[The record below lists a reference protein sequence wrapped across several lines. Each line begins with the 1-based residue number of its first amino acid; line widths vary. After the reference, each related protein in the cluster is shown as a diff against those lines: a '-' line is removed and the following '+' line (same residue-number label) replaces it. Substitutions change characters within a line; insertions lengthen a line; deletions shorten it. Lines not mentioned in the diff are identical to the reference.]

1 MSEYLGRAVLQV
13 EADISDVTTKMAQAV
28 SVTDAASRAMATN
41 AGKAAEAL
49 SGIATKTNLDAL
61 DAKTNKA
68 IDRFKALSVSL
79 QATTGQAKLFQEA
92 ARGADASALAP
103 WADAIDKIV
112 DKNKAL
118 AKSMQETEAAKKRG
132 ERAFEDFN
140 RVLTETVAKGDMSAS
155 AVARMTAEIEKMG
168 VAERGLAETR
178 LFDAR
183 ASAARELAKA
193 SEYVRWWED
202 SLERAAQ
209 KERELGAT
217 AVFDKKV
224 ADAAHLAKAS
234 EYVQWWE
241 NSLERA
247 EAEEKKFATS
257 KAFVDGLRE
266 RVRLFGKAEDEV
278 LRYRAELAGA
288 SQESEP
294 LILQLKNQQAAQEL
308 AAKAARDEAQAQ
320 REAAAAKES
329 LERQQKSFLASLE
342 REVALRGA
350 KSPYEAILY
359 DANKLGVGDQAKKL
373 IQQLEG
379 VNGSMRDARVNANQ
393 LRQAYAQLPA
403 QITDVATSLASG
415 APAWLVLVQQ
425 GGQIKDSFGG
435 VGNAIRALLGLLT
448 PMRVAI
454 GGAVGAVTAL
464 AAAYAIGSKEQ
475 QEFSKS
481 LILTGNAAGTTA
493 GRMADLARS
502 ISSGTQG
509 AAAGVIAQLAASGR
523 VGASQFE
530 AITDAALRMERAGG
544 QALEKTIEQ
553 FVALGKDPLSAVK
566 ALDAETNFLTG
577 SVYAQIQAL
586 VNQGREAEAAALA
599 QQTYA
604 DAMKSRAGELETQL
618 GTIEKAWRAVKEG
631 AKSAWD
637 AMLNVGRTDSLS
649 QQVAAIDRT
658 IEAIQSAQY
667 VEGGAGAEAALRDIE
682 VLREKKDALLELVR
696 LEGKGAEAAAQRV
709 EAGRAEKA
717 LLDQLNDGRSK
728 ARRLEEEIAAA
739 KNRASGA
746 GWSETDPRLLQII
759 DQLKE
764 KYKETAKA
772 KKSAADEGFELAKSL
787 EAQAGGLSSDFLK
800 KWTDLN
806 AAYAAGKI
814 NVERLTAAQAA
825 LLKQQPALQA
835 IAEDEKKTREA
846 IAKISEKEKADNEKA
861 VESMQKSI
869 EAQIDRIDKLLMG
882 EEAYDAQRAAQ
893 MRAEA
898 QDLEWAAG
906 MKGGNRTL
914 EERARLLRLGAD
926 LIGTERGLENAKKA
940 EEASRKAAESAL
952 KEWQKVNDQIGQSL
966 TDALMKGGRSVAEY
980 LKGLFRNLVLRP
992 ILQPIVAGAAGV
1004 IASFSTGGAYAAD
1017 GSGGQ
1022 LMSLANSYSALSKAY
1037 EYYTGSGSGTL
1048 SGAYA
1053 SAYQSFATSAA
1064 GQSLGLSNAATIGNN
1079 ASAYVAPQM
1088 TATGEAVGAIGQYAG
1103 YAAIGQMIGRGISG
1117 GYSAIGGNS
1126 GSSAVNLGTA
1136 IGAIWG
1142 PIGAAVG
1149 GIIGG
1154 VVNRAFGRKA
1164 PEVTERGIEGSFDAS
1179 GFSGN
1184 AYQDILE
1191 KGGWFRS
1198 DKNYTV
1204 TSAINSDIDKALDE
1218 GAAKVRE
1225 SVTKYTDALGLPA
1238 EQMGT
1243 VTEKFRIAVTDNE
1256 AENTK
1261 AVAEALGK
1269 YSNALVGAFA
1279 VDIEPLRRANE
1290 TVADAIV
1297 RLGANLTGVNDVL
1310 TTLGATALQTSLQGA
1325 DAASKLA
1332 DVFGGLSGFTSATN
1346 AYYQEFFSQAE
1357 KSANLTRALGD
1368 AFTELGTSVPTT
1380 REEFKALVNAQDLMT
1395 ESGRETFA
1403 ALMSVSGAFDAL
1415 QDSAD
1420 QIAARRAELDIEL
1433 LRAQGKETE
1442 ALALERQKE
1451 LEALRELDPA
1461 LAQVKEM
1468 IYAAVDA
1475 AKEAEKWKNVWAGV
1489 DSVIGDFLGG
1499 EDLARYRAER
1509 IQDVLGGAGIDS
1521 SVEGIIGATK
1531 DDILALWEAVG
1542 VDGKQAILDAYGA
1555 WKLLQEELAQTEIDK
1570 IIDGLGVSAD
1580 ELLDAYREINPEADN
1595 LVEAWRKTKSEIED
1609 LQTALD
1615 EFTGAAAKSAVDQL
1629 RADIA
1634 KRDQLRGVIDANN
1647 DTALNILA
1655 GRGTQEGVDALRRRE
1670 AELWAEYAS
1679 TGNPE
1684 VAQAITRITLERIK
1698 LEGTVAQKSLQ
1709 AQYDA
1714 KYQAE
1719 LEAYELAKA
1728 TITLEEAAREAQM
1741 DALREQI
1748 DAAERLKELAKN
1760 AGTFLGGLRAGTLSN
1775 LSYTDRLEQQR
1786 QLFQT
1791 SLVTGEG
1798 ADQQLTAYLQQ
1809 AQEMYGGATKTYSDI
1824 FTQALADYAAAV
1836 GDGAAGADQ
1845 TIATAEAQ
1853 LKALEKMAEQAPEL
1867 EKAVIDTSQAEIDAI
1882 SALNEVFGKNLDTL
1896 SKSIDGQIKVL
1907 QEQLEQLKLLKDSQ
1921 ESQITTYGKGVMEIK
1936 EKLDEL
1942 VGPVK
1947 RIATTVE
1954 TEAARA

>member
-112 DKNKAL
+112 
-118 AKSMQETEAAKKRG
+118 AKTKEE
-132 ERAFEDFN
+132 
-140 RVLTETVAKGDMSAS
+140 
-155 AVARMTAEIEKMG
+155 
-168 VAERGLAETR
+168 
-178 LFDAR
+178 
-183 ASAARELAKA
+183 AKA
-193 SEYVRWWED
+193 QDEVNRA
-202 SLERAAQ
+202 LRQRKAAQ
-209 KERELGAT
+209 
-217 AVFDKKV
+217 
-224 ADAAHLAKAS
+224 DA
-234 EYVQWWE
+234 
-241 NSLERA
+241 
-247 EAEEKKFATS
+247 
-257 KAFVDGLRE
+257 
-266 RVRLFGKAEDEV
+266 
-278 LRYRAELAGA
+278 
-288 SQESEP
+288 
-294 LILQLKNQQAAQEL
+294 LIGQ
-308 AAKAARDEAQAQ
+308 
-320 REAAAAKES
+320 
-329 LERQQKSFLASLE
+329 LERQA
-342 REVALRGA
+342 ATIGA
-350 KSPYEAILY
+350 KSPLEAIQL
-359 DANKLGVGDQAKKL
+359 DANRLGVGAQAEKL
-373 IQQLEG
+373 IQQIQSAS
-379 VNGSMRDARVNANQ
+379 GSMRDARVNANQ

-553 FVALGKDPLSAVK
+553 FIALGKDPLSAVK

-739 KNRASGA
+739 KNRASSA

-814 NVERLTAAQAA
+814 NVERLTVAQAA

-835 IAEDEKKTREA
+835 IAEDERKTREA
-846 IAKISEKEKADNEKA
+846 IAKLAEKEKADNEKA
-861 VESMQKSI
+861 VESLQKSI
-869 EAQIDRIDKLLMG
+869 EAQIDRIDKLSMG

-898 QDLEWAAG
+898 QDLEWIAG
-906 MKGGNRTL
+906 MKGGNIVL
-914 EERARLLRLGAD
+914 VERARLLRLGAD

-1037 EYYTGSGSGTL
+1037 EYYTGTGSGSL
-1048 SGAYA
+1048 SSQY
-1053 SAYQSFATSAA
+1053 SAMYGEFARSSV
-1064 GQSLGLSNAATIGNN
+1064 GQYIGLSEGAAVAGNN

-1243 VTEKFRIAVTDNE
+1243 VTEKFRIAVTDND

>member
-28 SVTDAASRAMATN
+28 SVTDATSRSMATN

-61 DAKTNKA
+61 DAKTNKS

-79 QATTGQAKLFQEA
+79 QATTGQAKLFQEV

-103 WADAIDKIV
+103 WAEAIDKIV
-112 DKNKAL
+112 AKTKEEAEAQDEVNRAL
-118 AKSMQETEAAKKRG
+118 RQRK
-132 ERAFEDFN
+132 
-140 RVLTETVAKGDMSAS
+140 
-155 AVARMTAEIEKMG
+155 
-168 VAERGLAETR
+168 
-178 LFDAR
+178 
-183 ASAARELAKA
+183 
-193 SEYVRWWED
+193 
-202 SLERAAQ
+202 AAQ
-209 KERELGAT
+209 
-217 AVFDKKV
+217 
-224 ADAAHLAKAS
+224 DA
-234 EYVQWWE
+234 
-241 NSLERA
+241 
-247 EAEEKKFATS
+247 
-257 KAFVDGLRE
+257 
-266 RVRLFGKAEDEV
+266 
-278 LRYRAELAGA
+278 
-288 SQESEP
+288 
-294 LILQLKNQQAAQEL
+294 LIGQ
-308 AAKAARDEAQAQ
+308 
-320 REAAAAKES
+320 
-329 LERQQKSFLASLE
+329 LERQ
-342 REVALRGA
+342 VATIGA
-350 KSPYEAILY
+350 KSPLEAIQL
-359 DANKLGVGDQAKKL
+359 DANRLGVGAQAEKL
-373 IQQLEG
+373 IQQIQSAS
-379 VNGSMRDARVNANQ
+379 GSMRDARVNANQ

-667 VEGGAGAEAALRDIE
+667 VEGGEGAEAALRDIE
-682 VLREKKDALLELVR
+682 VLRAVKDAKLELVR

-739 KNRASGA
+739 KNRASSA

-814 NVERLTAAQAA
+814 NVERLTSAQAA

-846 IAKISEKEKADNEKA
+846 IAKISEKEEADNEKA
-861 VESMQKSI
+861 VESLQKSI
-869 EAQIDRIDKLLMG
+869 EAQIDRIAKLSMG
-882 EEAYDAQRAAQ
+882 EEAYDALSAAQ
-893 MRAEA
+893 MRAKA
-898 QDLEWAAG
+898 QDLEWDAG

-1037 EYYTGSGSGTL
+1037 EYYTGTGTGSL
-1048 SGAYA
+1048 SSQY
-1053 SAYQSFATSAA
+1053 SAMYGEFARSSV
-1064 GQSLGLSNAATIGNN
+1064 GQYIGLSEGAAVAGNN

-1243 VTEKFRIAVTDNE
+1243 VTEKFRIAVTDND

-1521 SVEGIIGATK
+1521 SVEGVIGATK

-1555 WKLLQEELAQTEIDK
+1555 WKLLQEELAKTEIDK

-1634 KRDQLRGVIDANN
+1634 KRDQLRWVIDANN

>member
-79 QATTGQAKLFQEA
+79 QATTGQAKLFQEV

-112 DKNKAL
+112 
-118 AKSMQETEAAKKRG
+118 AKTKEE
-132 ERAFEDFN
+132 
-140 RVLTETVAKGDMSAS
+140 
-155 AVARMTAEIEKMG
+155 
-168 VAERGLAETR
+168 
-178 LFDAR
+178 
-183 ASAARELAKA
+183 AKA
-193 SEYVRWWED
+193 QDEVNRALRQRKAAQD
-202 SLERAAQ
+202 ALIGQLERRVATIGAQ
-209 KERELGAT
+209 
-217 AVFDKKV
+217 
-224 ADAAHLAKAS
+224 S
-234 EYVQWWE
+234 
-241 NSLERA
+241 
-247 EAEEKKFATS
+247 
-257 KAFVDGLRE
+257 
-266 RVRLFGKAEDEV
+266 
-278 LRYRAELAGA
+278 
-288 SQESEP
+288 P
-294 LILQLKNQQAAQEL
+294 L
-308 AAKAARDEAQAQ
+308 
-320 REAAAAKES
+320 
-329 LERQQKSFLASLE
+329 
-342 REVALRGA
+342 
-350 KSPYEAILY
+350 EAIQL
-359 DANKLGVGDQAKKL
+359 DANRLGVGAQAEKL
-373 IQQLEG
+373 IQQLQSAS
-379 VNGSMRDARVNANQ
+379 GSMRDARVNANQ

-739 KNRASGA
+739 KNRASSA

-861 VESMQKSI
+861 VESLQKSI
-869 EAQIDRIDKLLMG
+869 EAQIDRIDKLSMG

-898 QDLEWAAG
+898 QDLEWIAG
-906 MKGGNRTL
+906 MKGGNIVL
-914 EERARLLRLGAD
+914 VERARLLRLGAD

-1037 EYYTGSGSGTL
+1037 EYYTGTGTGSL
-1048 SGAYA
+1048 SSQY
-1053 SAYQSFATSAA
+1053 SAMYGEFARSSV
-1064 GQSLGLSNAATIGNN
+1064 GQYIGLSEGAAVAGNN

>member
-79 QATTGQAKLFQEA
+79 QATTGQAKLFQEV

-112 DKNKAL
+112 
-118 AKSMQETEAAKKRG
+118 AKTKEE
-132 ERAFEDFN
+132 
-140 RVLTETVAKGDMSAS
+140 
-155 AVARMTAEIEKMG
+155 
-168 VAERGLAETR
+168 
-178 LFDAR
+178 
-183 ASAARELAKA
+183 AKA
-193 SEYVRWWED
+193 QDEVNRALRQRKAAQD
-202 SLERAAQ
+202 ALIGQLERRVATIGAQ
-209 KERELGAT
+209 
-217 AVFDKKV
+217 
-224 ADAAHLAKAS
+224 S
-234 EYVQWWE
+234 
-241 NSLERA
+241 
-247 EAEEKKFATS
+247 
-257 KAFVDGLRE
+257 
-266 RVRLFGKAEDEV
+266 
-278 LRYRAELAGA
+278 
-288 SQESEP
+288 P
-294 LILQLKNQQAAQEL
+294 L
-308 AAKAARDEAQAQ
+308 
-320 REAAAAKES
+320 
-329 LERQQKSFLASLE
+329 
-342 REVALRGA
+342 
-350 KSPYEAILY
+350 EAIQL
-359 DANKLGVGDQAKKL
+359 DANRLGVGAQAEKL
-373 IQQLEG
+373 IQQLQSAS
-379 VNGSMRDARVNANQ
+379 GSMRDARVNANQ

-553 FVALGKDPLSAVK
+553 FIALGKDPLSAVK

-682 VLREKKDALLELVR
+682 VLRAVKDAKLELVR

-739 KNRASGA
+739 KNRASSA

-825 LLKQQPALQA
+825 LLEQQPALQA

-861 VESMQKSI
+861 VESLQKSI
-869 EAQIDRIDKLLMG
+869 EAQIDRIDKLSMG
-882 EEAYDAQRAAQ
+882 EEAYDALSAAQ
-893 MRAEA
+893 MRAKA
-898 QDLEWAAG
+898 QDLEWDAG

-914 EERARLLRLGAD
+914 VERARLLRLGAD

-1037 EYYTGSGSGTL
+1037 EYYTGTGTGSL
-1048 SGAYA
+1048 SSQY
-1053 SAYQSFATSAA
+1053 SAMYGEFARSSV
-1064 GQSLGLSNAATIGNN
+1064 GQYIGLSEGAAVAGNN

-1954 TEAARA
+1954 TEAARE

>member
-28 SVTDAASRAMATN
+28 SVTDATSRSMATN

-61 DAKTNKA
+61 DAKTNKS

-79 QATTGQAKLFQEA
+79 QATTGQAKLFQEV

-103 WADAIDKIV
+103 WAEAIDKIV
-112 DKNKAL
+112 AKTKEEAEAQDEVNRAL
-118 AKSMQETEAAKKRG
+118 RQRK
-132 ERAFEDFN
+132 
-140 RVLTETVAKGDMSAS
+140 
-155 AVARMTAEIEKMG
+155 
-168 VAERGLAETR
+168 
-178 LFDAR
+178 
-183 ASAARELAKA
+183 
-193 SEYVRWWED
+193 
-202 SLERAAQ
+202 AAQ
-209 KERELGAT
+209 
-217 AVFDKKV
+217 
-224 ADAAHLAKAS
+224 DA
-234 EYVQWWE
+234 
-241 NSLERA
+241 
-247 EAEEKKFATS
+247 
-257 KAFVDGLRE
+257 
-266 RVRLFGKAEDEV
+266 
-278 LRYRAELAGA
+278 
-288 SQESEP
+288 
-294 LILQLKNQQAAQEL
+294 LIGQ
-308 AAKAARDEAQAQ
+308 
-320 REAAAAKES
+320 
-329 LERQQKSFLASLE
+329 LERQ
-342 REVALRGA
+342 VATIGA
-350 KSPYEAILY
+350 KSPLEAIQL
-359 DANKLGVGDQAKKL
+359 DANRLGVGAQAEKL
-373 IQQLEG
+373 IQQIQSAS
-379 VNGSMRDARVNANQ
+379 GSMRDARVNANQ

-717 LLDQLNDGRSK
+717 LLDQWNDGK
-728 ARRLEEEIAAA
+728 ARSIKLEEEIAKWRRKAA
-739 KNRASGA
+739 EAQWEEN
-746 GWSETDPRLLQII
+746 DPRLLQII

-835 IAEDEKKTREA
+835 IAEDEKKTSEA

-861 VESMQKSI
+861 VESLQKSI
-869 EAQIDRIDKLLMG
+869 EAQIDRIDKLSMG

-906 MKGGNRTL
+906 MKGGNHTL

-1037 EYYTGSGSGTL
+1037 EYYTGTGTGSL
-1048 SGAYA
+1048 SSQY
-1053 SAYQSFATSAA
+1053 SAMYGEFARSSV
-1064 GQSLGLSNAATIGNN
+1064 GQYIGLSEGAAVAGNN

-1088 TATGEAVGAIGQYAG
+1088 TATGEAVGAVGQWAG
-1103 YAAIGQMIGRGISG
+1103 YAAIGQAIGRGISG
-1117 GYSAIGGNS
+1117 GYSALGGNS
-1126 GSSAVNLGTA
+1126 GSTAVNVGTALGTVIGAWFGSPNFGAA
-1136 IGAIWG
+1136 IGA
-1142 PIGAAVG
+1142 AL
-1149 GIIGG
+1149 GG

-1521 SVEGIIGATK
+1521 SVEGVIGATK

-1555 WKLLQEELAQTEIDK
+1555 WKLLQEELAKTEIDK

>member
-1 MSEYLGRAVLQV
+1 MTTTPEVKLRLSIDGARVVQDGVERVGAALDNSASQALALGAASAQAAAAQAELAK
-13 EADISDVTTKMAQAV
+13 EAIRNADAQQAAATATAQAAAAQQRIASAQSQAAAGMGAAAQAAGRMAQA
-28 SVTDAASRAMATN
+28 
-41 AGKAAEAL
+41 
-49 SGIATKTNLDAL
+49 
-61 DAKTNKA
+61 
-68 IDRFKALSVSL
+68 
-79 QATTGQAKLFQEA
+79 Q
-92 ARGADASALAP
+92 SALGT
-103 WADAIDKIV
+103 
-112 DKNKAL
+112 
-118 AKSMQETEAAKKRG
+118 QT
-132 ERAFEDFN
+132 
-140 RVLTETVAKGDMSAS
+140 
-155 AVARMTAEIEKMG
+155 RMTG
-168 VAERGLAETR
+168 
-178 LFDAR
+178 
-183 ASAARELAKA
+183 
-193 SEYVRWWED
+193 
-202 SLERAAQ
+202 
-209 KERELGAT
+209 
-217 AVFDKKV
+217 
-224 ADAAHLAKAS
+224 
-234 EYVQWWE
+234 
-241 NSLERA
+241 
-247 EAEEKKFATS
+247 
-257 KAFVDGLRE
+257 
-266 RVRLFGKAEDEV
+266 
-278 LRYRAELAGA
+278 
-288 SQESEP
+288 
-294 LILQLKNQQAAQEL
+294 QQAAQMS
-308 AAKAARDEAQAQ
+308 AQLQDLFIQIQA
-320 REAAAAKES
+320 
-329 LERQQKSFLASLE
+329 
-342 REVALRGA
+342 GG
-350 KSPYEAILY
+350 SPMTA
-359 DANKLGVGDQAKKL
+359 L
-373 IQQLEG
+373 IQQ
-379 VNGSMRDARVNANQ
+379 GSQ
-393 LRQAYAQLPA
+393 LSA
-403 QITDVATSLASG
+403 V
-415 APAWLVLVQQ
+415 
-425 GGQIKDSFGG
+425 FGG
-435 VGNAIRALLGLLT
+435 MGNALKAVGSLIS
-448 PMRVAI
+448 PVVIAI
-454 GGAVGAVTAL
+454 GAVAGAAATLGAAFVGGWRQSRELADAL
-464 AAAYAIGSKEQ
+464 A
-475 QEFSKS
+475 
-481 LILTGNAAGTTA
+481 LTGNAAGVTTGQFDALAVAIGDRTQVSA
-493 GRMADLARS
+493 GVARDALQQVVA
-502 ISSGTQG
+502 SGKIAGQAVQSVASAAAAMSRVTGDDATDIARKFVGMSDDIAG
-509 AAAGVIAQLAASGR
+509 AARKLN
-523 VGASQFE
+523 
-530 AITDAALRMERAGG
+530 
-544 QALEKTIEQ
+544 EQ
-553 FVALGKDPLSAVK
+553 YNL
-566 ALDAETNFLTG
+566 
-577 SVYAQIQAL
+577 
-586 VNQGREAEAAALA
+586 
-599 QQTYA
+599 
-604 DAMKSRAGELETQL
+604 
-618 GTIEKAWRAVKEG
+618 
-631 AKSAWD
+631 
-637 AMLNVGRTDSLS
+637 
-649 QQVAAIDRT
+649 
-658 IEAIQSAQY
+658 
-667 VEGGAGAEAALRDIE
+667 
-682 VLREKKDALLELVR
+682 
-696 LEGKGAEAAAQRV
+696 
-709 EAGRAEKA
+709 
-717 LLDQLNDGRSK
+717 
-728 ARRLEEEIAAA
+728 
-739 KNRASGA
+739 
-746 GWSETDPRLLQII
+746 
-759 DQLKE
+759 
-764 KYKETAKA
+764 
-772 KKSAADEGFELAKSL
+772 
-787 EAQAGGLSSDFLK
+787 
-800 KWTDLN
+800 
-806 AAYAAGKI
+806 
-814 NVERLTAAQAA
+814 LTAAQYAQIKAA
-825 LLKQQPALQA
+825 AEAGDTNRAISMTFGELEARMNATQANLGTLERGWASLTKGLRDYWDVLKGIGRTEGTEQQITALGNR
-835 IAEDEKKTREA
+835 IAATRAGNFDRAELPGLERELETLKKAAFLEQERASAASRGAQIEKSRIKWIEDGVKYLSREKALARE
-846 IAKISEKEKADNEKA
+846 IAQIRADASSSGFAADAPEVLERIKVATERHKEKAKA
-861 VESMQKSI
+861 VREEGEAYIDGREAAREWARVMEQASDITEQAQVSTLGLNRAQALLRAYLTSPAYAQATDGMRQLALAQLYAADAAIKEGEAQRTAADAMEAARKEREAQTRAYQQQADSAEARITRLEDEDRAAMMAADGQMSLAKAIELVAIERLREVQAIEMSFGNDEAAEAIQREI
-869 EAQIDRIDKLLMG
+869 EARERLAEVMQS
-882 EEAYDAQRAAQ
+882 RAV
-893 MRAEA
+893 R
-898 QDLEWAAG
+898 DG
-906 MKGGNRTL
+906 
-914 EERARLLRLGAD
+914 
-926 LIGTERGLENAKKA
+926 NAKA
-940 EEASRKAAESAL
+940 AAEHL
-952 KEWQKVNDQIGQSL
+952 REWQRISDQVGQSL
-966 TDALMKGGRSVAEY
+966 ADALMEGGRSARDY
-980 LKGLFRNLVLRP
+980 LKGLFRNLVLQP
-992 ILQPIVAGAAGV
+992 ILRPLTSAIGGFVAYGA
-1004 IASFSTGGAYAAD
+1004 SGGAYAGQEA
-1017 GSGGQ
+1017 GGGQ

-1037 EYYTGSGSGTL
+1037 EYYTGTGTGSL
-1048 SGAYA
+1048 SSQY
-1053 SAYQSFATSAA
+1053 SAMYGEFARSSV
-1064 GQSLGLSNAATIGNN
+1064 GQYIGLSEGAAVAGNN

>member
-28 SVTDAASRAMATN
+28 SVTDAASRDMATN

-61 DAKTNKA
+61 DAKTNKS

-79 QATTGQAKLFQEA
+79 QATTGQAKLFQEV

-103 WADAIDKIV
+103 WAEAIDKIV
-112 DKNKAL
+112 AKTKEEAEAQDEVNRAL
-118 AKSMQETEAAKKRG
+118 RQRK
-132 ERAFEDFN
+132 
-140 RVLTETVAKGDMSAS
+140 
-155 AVARMTAEIEKMG
+155 
-168 VAERGLAETR
+168 
-178 LFDAR
+178 
-183 ASAARELAKA
+183 
-193 SEYVRWWED
+193 
-202 SLERAAQ
+202 AAQ
-209 KERELGAT
+209 
-217 AVFDKKV
+217 
-224 ADAAHLAKAS
+224 DA
-234 EYVQWWE
+234 
-241 NSLERA
+241 
-247 EAEEKKFATS
+247 
-257 KAFVDGLRE
+257 
-266 RVRLFGKAEDEV
+266 
-278 LRYRAELAGA
+278 
-288 SQESEP
+288 
-294 LILQLKNQQAAQEL
+294 LIGQ
-308 AAKAARDEAQAQ
+308 
-320 REAAAAKES
+320 
-329 LERQQKSFLASLE
+329 LERQ
-342 REVALRGA
+342 VATIGA
-350 KSPYEAILY
+350 KSPLEAIQL
-359 DANKLGVGDQAKKL
+359 DANRLGVGAQAEKL
-373 IQQLEG
+373 IQQIQSAS
-379 VNGSMRDARVNANQ
+379 GSMRDARVNANQ

-667 VEGGAGAEAALRDIE
+667 VEGGEGAEAALRDIE

-739 KNRASGA
+739 KNRASSA

-846 IAKISEKEKADNEKA
+846 IAKISEKEEADNEKA
-861 VESMQKSI
+861 VESLQKSI
-869 EAQIDRIDKLLMG
+869 EAQIDRIDKLSMG
-882 EEAYDAQRAAQ
+882 EEAYDALSAAQ
-893 MRAEA
+893 MRAKA
-898 QDLEWAAG
+898 QDLEWDAG

-1037 EYYTGSGSGTL
+1037 EYYTGTGTGSL
-1048 SGAYA
+1048 SSQY
-1053 SAYQSFATSAA
+1053 SAMYGEFARSSV
-1064 GQSLGLSNAATIGNN
+1064 GQYIGLSEGAAVAGNN

-1126 GSSAVNLGTA
+1126 GSPVINRAGEIVGLNFDSNNQKLSNRYWYIEENEGSR
-1136 IGAIWG
+1136 
-1142 PIGAAVG
+1142 AVG
-1149 GIIGG
+1149 VHTAGI
-1154 VVNRAFGRKA
+1154 
-1164 PEVTERGIEGSFDAS
+1164 
-1179 GFSGN
+1179 
-1184 AYQDILE
+1184 
-1191 KGGWFRS
+1191 
-1198 DKNYTV
+1198 
-1204 TSAINSDIDKALDE
+1204 
-1218 GAAKVRE
+1218 
-1225 SVTKYTDALGLPA
+1225 
-1238 EQMGT
+1238 
-1243 VTEKFRIAVTDNE
+1243 
-1256 AENTK
+1256 
-1261 AVAEALGK
+1261 
-1269 YSNALVGAFA
+1269 
-1279 VDIEPLRRANE
+1279 
-1290 TVADAIV
+1290 
-1297 RLGANLTGVNDVL
+1297 
-1310 TTLGATALQTSLQGA
+1310 
-1325 DAASKLA
+1325 
-1332 DVFGGLSGFTSATN
+1332 
-1346 AYYQEFFSQAE
+1346 
-1357 KSANLTRALGD
+1357 
-1368 AFTELGTSVPTT
+1368 
-1380 REEFKALVNAQDLMT
+1380 
-1395 ESGRETFA
+1395 
-1403 ALMSVSGAFDAL
+1403 
-1415 QDSAD
+1415 
-1420 QIAARRAELDIEL
+1420 
-1433 LRAQGKETE
+1433 
-1442 ALALERQKE
+1442 
-1451 LEALRELDPA
+1451 LEALRK
-1461 LAQVKEM
+1461 V
-1468 IYAAVDA
+1468 
-1475 AKEAEKWKNVWAGV
+1475 
-1489 DSVIGDFLGG
+1489 
-1499 EDLARYRAER
+1499 
-1509 IQDVLGGAGIDS
+1509 
-1521 SVEGIIGATK
+1521 
-1531 DDILALWEAVG
+1531 
-1542 VDGKQAILDAYGA
+1542 
-1555 WKLLQEELAQTEIDK
+1555 
-1570 IIDGLGVSAD
+1570 
-1580 ELLDAYREINPEADN
+1580 
-1595 LVEAWRKTKSEIED
+1595 
-1609 LQTALD
+1609 
-1615 EFTGAAAKSAVDQL
+1615 
-1629 RADIA
+1629 
-1634 KRDQLRGVIDANN
+1634 
-1647 DTALNILA
+1647 
-1655 GRGTQEGVDALRRRE
+1655 
-1670 AELWAEYAS
+1670 
-1679 TGNPE
+1679 
-1684 VAQAITRITLERIK
+1684 
-1698 LEGTVAQKSLQ
+1698 
-1709 AQYDA
+1709 YDA
-1714 KYQAE
+1714 
-1719 LEAYELAKA
+1719 
-1728 TITLEEAAREAQM
+1728 
-1741 DALREQI
+1741 
-1748 DAAERLKELAKN
+1748 
-1760 AGTFLGGLRAGTLSN
+1760 
-1775 LSYTDRLEQQR
+1775 DRL
-1786 QLFQT
+1786 
-1791 SLVTGEG
+1791 
-1798 ADQQLTAYLQQ
+1798 
-1809 AQEMYGGATKTYSDI
+1809 
-1824 FTQALADYAAAV
+1824 AA
-1836 GDGAAGADQ
+1836 
-1845 TIATAEAQ
+1845 
-1853 LKALEKMAEQAPEL
+1853 
-1867 EKAVIDTSQAEIDAI
+1867 
-1882 SALNEVFGKNLDTL
+1882 
-1896 SKSIDGQIKVL
+1896 
-1907 QEQLEQLKLLKDSQ
+1907 
-1921 ESQITTYGKGVMEIK
+1921 
-1936 EKLDEL
+1936 EL
-1942 VGPVK
+1942 VGK
-1947 RIATTVE
+1947 
-1954 TEAARA
+1954 

>member
-112 DKNKAL
+112 
-118 AKSMQETEAAKKRG
+118 AKTKEE
-132 ERAFEDFN
+132 
-140 RVLTETVAKGDMSAS
+140 
-155 AVARMTAEIEKMG
+155 
-168 VAERGLAETR
+168 
-178 LFDAR
+178 
-183 ASAARELAKA
+183 AKA
-193 SEYVRWWED
+193 QDEVNRALRQRKAAQD
-202 SLERAAQ
+202 ALIGQLERRVATIGAQ
-209 KERELGAT
+209 
-217 AVFDKKV
+217 
-224 ADAAHLAKAS
+224 S
-234 EYVQWWE
+234 
-241 NSLERA
+241 
-247 EAEEKKFATS
+247 
-257 KAFVDGLRE
+257 
-266 RVRLFGKAEDEV
+266 
-278 LRYRAELAGA
+278 
-288 SQESEP
+288 P
-294 LILQLKNQQAAQEL
+294 L
-308 AAKAARDEAQAQ
+308 
-320 REAAAAKES
+320 
-329 LERQQKSFLASLE
+329 
-342 REVALRGA
+342 
-350 KSPYEAILY
+350 EAIQL
-359 DANKLGVGDQAKKL
+359 DANRLGVGAQAEKL
-373 IQQLEG
+373 IQQIQSAS
-379 VNGSMRDARVNANQ
+379 GSMRDARVNANQ

-553 FVALGKDPLSAVK
+553 FIALGKDPLSAVK

-717 LLDQLNDGRSK
+717 LLDQWNDGK
-728 ARRLEEEIAAA
+728 ARSIKLEEEIAKWRRKAA
-739 KNRASGA
+739 EAQWEEN
-746 GWSETDPRLLQII
+746 DPRLLQII

-787 EAQAGGLSSDFLK
+787 EAQAGGLSSDFIK

-861 VESMQKSI
+861 VESLQKSI
-869 EAQIDRIDKLLMG
+869 EAQIDRIDKLSMG
-882 EEAYDAQRAAQ
+882 EDAYDAQRAAQ

-898 QDLEWAAG
+898 QEFEWAAG
-906 MKGGNRTL
+906 MQGGNSAL

-1037 EYYTGSGSGTL
+1037 EYYTGTGSGSL
-1048 SGAYA
+1048 SSQY
-1053 SAYQSFATSAA
+1053 SAMYGEFARSSVGQSF
-1064 GQSLGLSNAATIGNN
+1064 GLSQGGVAALESNPST
-1079 ASAYVAPQM
+1079 YVAPQM
-1088 TATGEAVGAIGQYAG
+1088 TATGEAVGAVGQYAA
-1103 YAAIGQMIGRGISG
+1103 YAAIGQVIGRGISG

-1357 KSANLTRALGD
+1357 KSANLTRALGE

-1542 VDGKQAILDAYGA
+1542 VDGKQAILNAYGA

-1670 AELWAEYAS
+1670 AELWAEYTS